1 MVQDK
6 QGFIWFATQDGLNRY
21 DGRNVDHFNF
31 KPFDRQSV
39 SGDDIYSVCLKDNTL
54 FVLNDKGFDLIDLNA
69 LNISNLKRKNK
80 SDDKSVFFKNWI
92 FNNELYLLSRNG
104 LALAK
109 ILPGNEYDY
118 EYCVFQDSTQ
128 KDIKPTVYSVCED
141 EKNTL
146 FAATSKGIF
155 RKAKE
160 EKNFSLF
167 FPLIKALDFKDESE
181 AYYTAIA
188 CRNGK
193 LCFTN
198 SSYLFCTETWSAQ
211 DVAQRY
217 FSGSGISSL
226 LIDKQNNIWIGTT
239 SSGIFLCEAGNLS
252 VDKHFVNDG
261 KNRFG
266 LHSNEITCL
275 YQNQDSNDDIVWIGT
290 RDAGA
295 FNYSYSKNSFSIP
308 TSFVN
313 NSDLNFFGVA
323 KDYSGIIW
331 AGFTSGI
338 LKIDKNAKTH
348 QIIDLNGLLKRTNRP
363 VEAICVDSTNQVWTA
378 FGNTLYLIDRKK
390 NVLVPKAF
398 PLVPDKANNVSR
410 IVELNAHALLLCTA
424 RGIVLYDKKNNSW
437 ALATFLTSENK
448 RESIENISAFFQDRE
463 KNWWIGTMSGLW
475 CVKKEDG
482 PAIFLRH
489 DNNDPNSILSNRI
502 MDIKQTRKGEILVAT
517 TKGLSVIKNLG
528 KDIKN
533 IYSAKGLPNNFIYGL
548 VEDASG
554 KFWMSTNFGLA
565 IFNPENGEFKS
576 YAASDGI
583 CINEFNSG
591 GFNKAPDG
599 ELLFGGLGGIVS
611 IYPQKQI
618 VNKHVSDI
626 VLRNMKIKD
635 YAGEV
640 KEDKELSLSF
650 GQNNLHFEFSV
661 PDYSGEKNINLFYR
675 FRNKDTS
682 WIMVNPSQLLS
693 LSFIDLAPGK
703 YKLEV
708 IAVNKEGAR
717 SLPYT
722 FSFII
727 GDPFWSTWWF
737 YLILIL
743 ITVLASWMIYRVR
756 LKRKIAYIQQI
767 EQIRKDENEKVRKAA
782 ALDLHDEFGNGLTRI
797 SMLIEMIKINI
808 PRDNR
813 DAHNL
818 LDLIT
823 QNSGRLYQGTKDFI
837 WSINPGKDNLYEI
850 AIRVK
855 DYADELFH
863 GTNVTFE
870 LQGLRED
877 LRHIRQT
884 PTAGRN
890 IAMIFK
896 ESLSNVLKHAKA
908 SHVCFTVRIDR
919 ENIYMILSDNGTGF
933 EMKDYKNSF
942 GINNIQQRANRLT
955 AQININSELNKG
967 TEIVL
972 VLNMNGRHE
981 KKRHESAV
989 AQE

>member
-21 DGRNVDHFNF
+21 DGRNIDHFNF
-31 KPFDRQSV
+31 RPFDKQSV

-54 FVLNDKGFDLIDLNA
+54 FVLNDKGFDLIDLNT
-69 LNISNLKRKNK
+69 LNISNLKKKNK
-80 SDDKSVFFKNWI
+80 SEDKSVFFKNWI
-92 FNNELYLLSRNG
+92 FDNDLYLLSRNG

-109 ILPGNEYDY
+109 ILSANEYDY
-118 EYCVFQDSTQ
+118 EYCVFQDSAQ
-128 KDIKPTVYSVCED
+128 KEVKPIVYSVCAD
-141 EKNTL
+141 ERNTL
-146 FAATSKGIF
+146 FAATSQGIY
-155 RKAKE
+155 KKTKE

-167 FPLIKALDFKDESE
+167 FPLAKTPDYRDESE
-181 AYYTAIA
+181 LYYTAIA

-193 LCFTN
+193 LYFTN
-198 SSYLFCTETWSAQ
+198 SAHLFSTT
-211 DVAQRY
+211 
-217 FSGSGISSL
+217 SGTDIKDIKIRFFEGYSGISSL
-226 LIDKQNNIWIGTT
+226 LIDKQNNVWIGTT
-239 SSGIFLCEAGNLS
+239 SSGVFLCEEGSLGTE
-252 VDKHFVNDG
+252 KHFMNNG
-261 KNRFG
+261 KNRFS
-266 LHSNEITCL
+266 LNSNEITCL
-275 YQNQDSNDDIVWIGT
+275 YQNLNSSDDIVWIGT

-313 NSDLNFFGVA
+313 NADQNFFGVV

-338 LKIDKNAKTH
+338 LKIDRNAKT
-348 QIIDLNGLLKRTNRP
+348 QQVIDLNGLLKRTNRP
-363 VEAICVDSTNQVWTA
+363 VEAICVDSINQVWTA

-390 NVLVPKAF
+390 NVLIPKAF
-398 PLVPDKANNVSR
+398 PLVPDKPNNVSR
-410 IVELNAHALLLCTA
+410 IVELNSQTLLLCTA
-424 RGIVLYDKKNNSW
+424 RGAVVYDKKNESW
-437 ALATFLTSENK
+437 GLLEFQTAENK
-448 RESIENISAFFQDRE
+448 KESIENISAFLQDRE
-463 KNWWIGTMSGLW
+463 KNWWFGAMNGLW
-475 CVKKEDG
+475 CIKKDRG
-482 PAIFLRH
+482 PAIVFRH
-489 DNNDPNSILSNRI
+489 DNNDPKSILSNRI
-502 MDIKQTRKGEILVAT
+502 MDIKQSRSGEIIVAT

-548 VEDASG
+548 VEDGSG

-565 IFNPENGEFKS
+565 IFNPETGEFKS
-576 YAASDGI
+576 YSASDGI

-611 IYPQKQI
+611 IYPVKQI

-626 VLRNMKIKD
+626 VLRSMKIEG
-635 YAGEV
+635 YTGEV

-650 GQNNLHFEFSV
+650 GQNNLRFEFSV
-661 PDYSGEKNINLFYR
+661 PDYSGEQNINLFYR

-682 WIMVNPSQLLS
+682 WIMVNPSQLFS
-693 LSFIDLAPGK
+693 LSFIDLAPGT
-703 YKLEV
+703 YRLEV

-737 YLILIL
+737 YLILVL

-808 PRDNR
+808 PKDNR

-863 GTNVTFE
+863 GTSVTFE
-870 LQGLRED
+870 LEGLRED
-877 LRHIRQT
+877 LRLIRQT

-908 SHVCFTVRIDR
+908 NHVKFTVSLNG
-919 ENIYMILSDNGTGF
+919 ENVYMVLSDNGTGF

-942 GINNIQQRANRLT
+942 GINNIQQRANRLA
-955 AQININSELNKG
+955 AQISINSELKKG

-972 VLNMNGRHE
+972 ALSLNGKH
-981 KKRHESAV
+981 KKQERAV
-989 AQE
+989 EQE